1 MTDASALIIGG
12 GVMGVSL
19 AYHLTEMGW
28 RDVILTEKNDLTHGS
43 TWHAAGL
50 CTHYAH
56 NPTVQELRATS
67 VRLYRDILPR
77 ETGNDC
83 GFHPSGAMRIT
94 RERDRM
100 DEFAHVVGLSDF
112 TGYPLRL
119 LTPDEIAELHP
130 LTQLDGLIGGIYEP
144 NDGHVDPS
152 LVTNAMASVAISRGA
167 IIMRYNPVVGIEW
180 ASDHWIVKTEK
191 AVITAKHLINAAGT
205 WGWEIGQMMGLNIPS
220 VPVLHQ
226 YLVTNTVPAVA
237 DRIKVG
243 APELPIIR
251 DPEESWYIRQER
263 DGLILGPY
271 EKDAKTWS
279 VDGVPPEFG
288 ADLMPPD
295 LDAVEHIIEA
305 AMARVPA
312 LGDGGVKTVINGPIT
327 FTPDANPLVGPAH
340 GIKNGWLLTG
350 SSMGVMEGGG
360 AGKFLAH
367 WMTHSAPPMDALAID
382 SRRFG
387 SWANR
392 SYREEKAIECFG
404 LQFGIHYPFEERP
417 AGRNLRLSP
426 LHNRM
431 VERGAVMGF
440 VHGWERPNWF
450 KTKDDQDA
458 FDTFQRNTWFDAVAR
473 EVDVT
478 NTKAGLSDL
487 SVFSCFEVTGKDTG
501 LFLETLGANT
511 PPDISRIGLIH
522 TSNSKGT
529 VSSEFTVA
537 RFREDHAMLT
547 SAAASEEIDAD
558 VLSTHAIG
566 LDVTLTNS
574 SDSIG
579 AIGVMGPRSR
589 DILQS
594 LVSDDLLSS
603 LLWLHCAETKL
614 AAIDVKIL
622 RISYIG
628 ELGYELH
635 ANMADLPILFDSIER
650 AGKPFGLGYYGAYAA
665 DSMRLEKGYRAW
677 GSDLTTERDLI
688 EAGLSTFCKLE
699 GRHFLGSDALKNRLQ
714 HSKRWQMKLLS
725 IESDQQD
732 PFYAHSLYVG
742 DDTVGM
748 VTSGGYGYRSQ
759 KTLAMAYLSD
769 PEKAFEAHQGKE
781 QPLEIR
787 LLNKRYQAVI
797 LDDIPFDP
805 ENARLKS

>member
-119 LTPDEIAELHP
+119 ITPDEIAELHP

-167 IIMRYNPVVGIEW
+167 IIMRYNPVVGIEC
-180 ASDHWIVKTEK
+180 ANDHWIVKTEK

-367 WMTHSAPPMDALAID
+367 WMTHSVPPMDALAID

-440 VHGWERPNWF
+440 AHGWERPNWF

-487 SVFSCFEVTGKDTG
+487 SVFSCFEVTGKDAG

-522 TSNSKGT
+522 TSNSRGT

-537 RFREDHAMLT
+537 RFRDDHAMLT

-566 LDVTLTNS
+566 LDVTLINS

-603 LLWLHCAETKL
+603 LRWLHCAETKL

-665 DSMRLEKGYRAW
+665 NSMRLEKGYRAW

-742 DDTVGM
+742 DDTVGI

-759 KTLAMAYLSD
+759 KTLAMAYFSD
-769 PEKAFEAHQGKE
+769 PEKAFKAHQGKE
-781 QPLEIR
+781 RPLEIR

-805 ENARLKS
+805 KNARLKS